1 MALFK
6 EIPSPI
12 LGKEEKA
19 YYHKIKEV
27 TIVAINPTKQEID
40 LGKFHH
46 QYAVTIKV
54 NSFSSQSEKGIE
66 ATPMFSKYYSLT
78 LTADSLEQGA
88 IMNILYDA
96 LKQEEDFLGAED
108 V

>member
-6 EIPSPI
+6 EIHSPT
-12 LGKEEKA
+12 LGKESA

-40 LGKFHH
+40 LGEFRH
-46 QYAVTIKV
+46 QYAITIKV
-54 NSFSSQSEKGIE
+54 NSFSSRNEKGIE
-66 ATPMFSKYYSLT
+66 STPMFSKYYSLT
-78 LTADSLEQGA
+78 LTTESLEQGT